1 MSDFGPK
8 RTGTAPRGRPKKK
21 PDYDRQKN
29 IQELLEQAVKLFEIP
44 FDDRDER
51 PPVAPTIS
59 FVAGKMKTSRMRVRK
74 LLITAD
80 FFSSATSRKVQEM
93 HRKERTIQ
101 EISDET
107 GLGRAAVH
115 SYLPYEKGIYKMDE
129 LSLNAEQ
136 CLQFQ
141 KRRKAC
147 EQLREHIEDES
158 LEYLW
163 KAIQAFEQYNF
174 RKQDQSKVRYTIDGE
189 KLCFGNLTISRKEI
203 EDAFREAREIQNAEG
218 CVCDA
223 KKLCCSGAEEL
234 YTVFLRIG
242 ACCKLECVSKL
253 IMC

>member
-1 MSDFGPK
+1 MSDIGPK
-8 RTGTAPRGRPKKK
+8 RKGTAPRGRPKKK

-29 IQELLEQAVKLFEIP
+29 IQELLEQAVKLFEFP

-51 PPVAPTIS
+51 PPDAPSIS
-59 FVAGKMKTSRMRVRK
+59 FVADKMKTSRMRVRK

-80 FFSSATSRKVQEM
+80 FFSSAMSRRVQEM
-93 HRKERTIQ
+93 QREGKTIQ
-101 EISDET
+101 EISEEI

-136 CLQFQ
+136 CQQFQ
-141 KRRKAC
+141 KRKKTC
-147 EQLREHIEDES
+147 DQLREHIEGEC

-163 KAIQAFEQYNF
+163 KTIQAFEQYNF
-174 RKQDQSKVRYTIDGE
+174 RKPDQGRVKYTIDGE

-203 EDAFREAREIQNAEG
+203 EAAFRKAREIQRAEG
-218 CVCDA
+218 CVCNA
-223 KKLCCSGAEEL
+223 SKLCCSGAEEL

-242 ACCKLECVSKL
+242 ACCKSV
-253 IMC
+253 